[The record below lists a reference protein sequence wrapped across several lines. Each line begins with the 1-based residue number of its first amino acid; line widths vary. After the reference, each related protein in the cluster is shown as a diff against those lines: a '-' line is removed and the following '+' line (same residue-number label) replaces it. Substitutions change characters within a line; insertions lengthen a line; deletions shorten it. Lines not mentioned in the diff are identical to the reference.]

1 MSKQE
6 KIVRKQNE
14 RSMLEYQY
22 AARYYYNHAE
32 KLSALAFLFAFFSVL
47 SMMLPEQKNNDWSCF
62 LIGFPIVCDAI
73 SILLYYFMGKDVQT
87 AALLRN
93 YFDAVILDIDVNEY
107 TDSLKRNIKDLTKL
121 AIKKYINYA
130 TVQIANT
137 GRDNP
142 PGVKDW
148 YEFSKNYSD
157 IEVVH
162 ECQRQ
167 NVWWNRKQL
176 KFRTIVNAIL
186 LIVVLI
192 ILGLCINHGI
202 ELWRVGICAVSF
214 IITFFDRIVNNI
226 KYILVSKEID
236 GMSEN
241 VDFYGN
247 VKQIANL
254 QKHIADR
261 RKIPILGINILHQI
275 TNKRLSERYAS
286 MTKD

>member
-1 MSKQE
+1 M
-6 KIVRKQNE
+6 
-14 RSMLEYQY
+14 
-22 AARYYYNHAE
+22 
-32 KLSALAFLFAFFSVL
+32 
-47 SMMLPEQKNNDWSCF
+47 
-62 LIGFPIVCDAI
+62 
-73 SILLYYFMGKDVQT
+73 
-87 AALLRN
+87 
-93 YFDAVILDIDVNEY
+93 
-107 TDSLKRNIKDLTKL
+107 
-121 AIKKYINYA
+121 
-130 TVQIANT
+130 
-137 GRDNP
+137 
-142 PGVKDW
+142 
-148 YEFSKNYSD
+148 
-157 IEVVH
+157 H

-214 IITFFDRIVNNI
+214 IITFFDRIINNI